1 LGPVLQLDAI
11 DAVLEAGQTDA
22 VHTRV
27 SAARGL
33 AASGLDEARRAVD
46 ALRDR
51 QVAGRRSHVAGRR
64 SHVNAI
70 FAKPPARDRAQAV
83 TRALGSV

>member
-1 LGPVLQLDAI
+1 
-11 DAVLEAGQTDA
+11 VLEAGQTDA
-22 VHTRV
+22 AHTRV

-46 ALRDR
+46 ALRIVR
-51 QVAGRRSHVAGRR
+51 PQAAGRR

-70 FAKPPARDRAQAV
+70 FAKPPARDRAQAI